1 MKFRSSIFFVLFI
14 VLLCSC
20 SRSSDDDAREQ
31 QVLDYYYRAEASCES
46 EDFGPAL
53 KEALYA
59 YDLAMTLDDSELLA
73 RIEFLIARIYSAG
86 YDFVEAYKWD
96 MLSLNHRKQSSFAD
110 ERLIDSY
117 ECVSEVLLNMMW
129 VKSAIQYA
137 DTAISLSSKPRPHS
151 EEIKC
156 LSYLVLHEKD
166 KADSIINIMSSLDYE
181 SPYVA
186 SMMRSFKEFTPDEKI
201 EYLDSVIKEKDEFI
215 TNQRIN
221 NLSEYRQEFE
231 REKAEML
238 ANSLKAKQKENV
250 IITLLAIFIV
260 ISISLLTVSLMLRAK
275 TLRLRKENQIQTL
288 TIEYENLL
296 AEHTSYQDKIKQEV
310 SMAFLKQFSWLDK
323 LGQMYLKA
331 NKTPRDRERILF
343 ENVDKEIELL
353 ASKNNF
359 LKQVQQLMAEHNG
372 DLLMQI
378 DGLNLIR
385 SEREIVIYS
394 ICGLSPAVM
403 AVLANKSPRAV
414 YNLKARIKE
423 KLTRIDSQFARQI
436 LETL

>member
-1 MKFRSSIFFVLFI
+1 MKLRVSFLFILFI

-20 SRSSDDDAREQ
+20 DRTSYAEREQ
-31 QVLDYYYRAEASCES
+31 QVLDYYYKAEVRCES
-46 EDFGPAL
+46 EDFGSAL
-53 KEALYA
+53 KDALRA
-59 YDLAMTLDDSELLA
+59 YDLALTLDNNELLS
-73 RIEFLIARIYSAG
+73 RIEFLIARIYTAG

-96 MLSLNHRKQSSFAD
+96 MLSLNHRKQSLGVD
-110 ERLIDSY
+110 DRLIDSY

-166 KADSIINIMSSLDYE
+166 KADSIANIMSSLDYE

-186 SMMRSFKEFTPDEKI
+186 NMMRYFKGFTTNEKF
-201 EYLDSVIKEKDEFI
+201 EYLDSVVKEKDNFI
-215 TNQRIN
+215 ANQRVN

-231 REKAEML
+231 REKAELL

-260 ISISLLTVSLMLRAK
+260 ISLSLLTVSLILRAK
-275 TLRLRKENQIQTL
+275 TLRIQKENQIQTL
-288 TIEYENLL
+288 TVEYEKLL
-296 AEHTSYQDKIKQEV
+296 ARQASYEDKIKSEV
-310 SMAFLKQFSWLDK
+310 SLAFLKQFSWLNK
-323 LGQMYLKA
+323 LGSMYLKA
-331 NKTPRDRERILF
+331 NKSPRERERILY

-359 LKQVQQLMAEHNG
+359 LKQVQELMAEHNG
-372 DLLMQI
+372 DLLQQI

-385 SEREIVIYS
+385 SEREIGIYS
-394 ICGLSPAVM
+394 VCGLSPALM
-403 AVLANKSPRAV
+403 AVFANKSLRAV
-414 YNLKARIKE
+414 YNLKNRIRE
-423 KLTRIDSQFARQI
+423 KLALVDTPFARQ
-436 LETL
+436 LLDSL